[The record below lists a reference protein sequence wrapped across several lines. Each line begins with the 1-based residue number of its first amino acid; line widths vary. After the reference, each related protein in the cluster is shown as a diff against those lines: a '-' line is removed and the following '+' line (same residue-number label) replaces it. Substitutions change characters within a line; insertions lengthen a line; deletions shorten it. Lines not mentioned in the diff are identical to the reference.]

1 MLQMEMEQKKELQ
14 RKLSMEQKELAQI
27 EIWKNNLLQ
36 KIQSQKAAR
45 LASKSKKKH
54 KKKGKKRQKSLL
66 VLVKSSPFY
75 KEEAKTATDFLPSI
89 RRGVSNENEII
100 ELLVEKYT
108 NKFNL

>member
-1 MLQMEMEQKKELQ
+1 MLQMELEQKKELQ
-14 RKLSMEQKELAQI
+14 RKVSIEQKEQAQI

-45 LASKSKKKH
+45 LQSKSKKKH

-75 KEEAKTATDFLPSI
+75 KEEAKTASNFFPNI
-89 RRGVSNENEII
+89 RKGGSNENEII